1 MTTQKPLVGRVL
13 YDLAP
18 IILGAIIAVG
28 AYYFK
33 AINDVDKASGLNT
46 QAILSLKEEQDRQSM
61 RQDRFEEIVIANN
74 NSIIA
79 LTVQVEYLSE
89 YLKQIVDKVE
99 DNLIAK

>member
-1 MTTQKPLVGRVL
+1 MTNQKSPVGRVL

-33 AINDVDKASGLNT
+33 AINDVDRTAGLNT
-46 QAILSLKEEQDRQSM
+46 QAILSLKKELDKQSA

-89 YLKQIVDKVE
+89 YLKQIVEKVE